1 MAERQWRTPSSD
13 GIRKHTAT
21 RTNQKI
27 DRATQQ
33 SLDDVAF
40 SPDAM
45 RARLSELEHE
55 WNIDRALMLNFA
67 IVGGL
72 SAAMAMR
79 GVHRGNGLGAWAG
92 MFFAQVGFLAHHAI
106 RRWCPPMPIFR
117 RLGFRSER
125 EIDAER
131 AGLEK
136 RLADLTT
143 GLGWGAYSGP
153 TGAAS

>member
-1 MAERQWRTPSSD
+1 MAERQWRTPKSD
-13 GIRKHTAT
+13 GIRKHTSSRA
-21 RTNQKI
+21 NQKI
-27 DRATQQ
+27 DRATQE
-33 SLDDVAF
+33 SLDERAY

-45 RARLSELEHE
+45 RARLAELEGE

-67 IVGGL
+67 VLGGL

-79 GVHRGNGLGAWAG
+79 SIHRGKGLGAWAG
-92 MFFAQVGFLAHHAI
+92 VFATQIAFLAHHAI
-106 RRWCPPMPIFR
+106 RRWCPPMPVFR

-136 RLADLTT
+136 RLAELTT

-153 TGAAS
+153 TGAA

>member
-1 MAERQWRTPSSD
+1 MAERQWRTPKSD
-13 GIRKHTAT
+13 GIRKRTGT
-21 RTNQKI
+21 KTNQKI
-27 DRATQQ
+27 DRATQE
-33 SLDDVAF
+33 SLDEVAF

-67 IVGGL
+67 VLGGV
-72 SAAMAMR
+72 SAAMAIGVAQR
-79 GVHRGNGLGAWAG
+79 GGRYGVWAG
-92 MFFAQVGFLAHHAI
+92 VFFSQIGFLAHHAL
-106 RRWCPPMPIFR
+106 RRWCPPMPLFR

-136 RLADLTT
+136 RLAELTT
-143 GLGWGAYSGP
+143 GLSWGAFSAP
-153 TGAAS
+153 TGAS